1 MWHSTY
7 GIMYVRASIYGIK
20 ITITLHVSLLYSV
33 IILIRLISFVNP
45 ASKVNKYIRLFNF

>member
-1 MWHSTY
+1 MWRLTY

-20 ITITLHVSLLYSV
+20 ITITLYLCYILSLYL
-33 IILIRLISFVNP
+33 LISFVNP